1 MILLRIPIVLSA
13 LAALT
18 QAQNPAAK
26 SARVALYAGVGH
38 ELIHYEVDVGGAT
51 LVRRESLTVP
61 DNIQYAWPH
70 PSREFLYVAWS
81 NGAGAGHHGVT
92 AFRLDRKSGALSQH
106 GKPVTLAERPVHIT
120 VDIPGT
126 HLLAA
131 YSDPSGLS
139 VHTLA
144 PDGTIGGE
152 VKQPAPID
160 VGIYGHQVRVDPS
173 NKAAILVT
181 RGNGPAA
188 GKPEDPGALKIF
200 GYKDG
205 ILTNRASIAPNRGF
219 GFQPRHLDFDPA
231 GHWVFVSL
239 ERQNQLQ
246 VYRRMAD
253 GTMSGAPLF
262 TRDSLTGTDR
272 GRAGQAAGTVHVH
285 PGGKFVYQ
293 ANRAGGTVEFE
304 GKRVFAGGVNA
315 IAVYAVDVK
324 TGEPRLIQNADTR
337 GFEPRTFT
345 LDPGARILIAGN
357 QNPALVRDGKK
368 ISTVPASLAVFRIR
382 DDGQLD
388 FVRKYD
394 IETSGGSSLFWMGF
408 APLP

>member
-18 QAQNPAAK
+18 QAQTTAAK

-38 ELIHYEVDVGGAT
+38 ELIHYEVDVEGAT
-51 LVRRESLTVP
+51 LVRRESFTVP

-70 PSREFLYVAWS
+70 PSREYLYVAWS
-81 NGAGAGHHGVT
+81 NGARADHHGVS
-92 AFRLDRKSGALSQH
+92 AFRIDRKSGALSPH
-106 GKPVTLAERPVHIT
+106 GKPVPLAERPVHIT

-139 VHTLA
+139 VHALA
-144 PDGTIGGE
+144 PDGTIGAE
-152 VKQPAPID
+152 VKQPAAID

-173 NKAAILVT
+173 GQAVILVT
-181 RGNGPAA
+181 RGNGPAG
-188 GKPEDPGALKIF
+188 GKAEDPGALKVF
-200 GYKDG
+200 RYKDG
-205 ILTNRASIAPNRGF
+205 MLTNQASIAPNRGF
-219 GFQPRHLDFDPA
+219 GFQPRHLDFDPS
-231 GHWVFVSL
+231 GRWVFVSL

-246 VYRRMAD
+246 VYPRMAD
-253 GTMSGAPLF
+253 GTLGSAPLF
-262 TRDSLTGTDR
+262 TRDSLTGPDR
-272 GRAGQAAGTVHVH
+272 ARSGQAAGTVHVH
-285 PGGKFVYQ
+285 PGGRFLYQ

-315 IAVYAVDVK
+315 IAVYAVDMK

-345 LDPGARILIAGN
+345 LDPAARILIAGN
-357 QNPALVRDGKK
+357 QNPALVRDGNKVQ
-368 ISTVPASLAVFRIR
+368 TVPASLAVFRIR
-382 DDGQLD
+382 EDGKLD

-394 IETSGGSSLFWMGF
+394 IETRGGSSLFWMGF
-408 APLP
+408 VPFP